1 MKLTRNHLTSF
12 LLLGATF
19 FHCNLSAKLVAWY
32 PLDEPP
38 STDPV
43 VTENI
48 AGNDATLIGYDADP
62 AFSYVA
68 RGASSARPNL
78 GLAYDFV
85 REAAAGGGL
94 NLGNAA
100 AVQPTDQFTIS
111 FFFQPQFLNAFDR
124 FFETLVG
131 NSNDL
136 HGMRIDMA
144 GTGSQVRVLVRSASG
159 ANSQFTH
166 PTTLKTD
173 GTWYFFAFRYD
184 TTRDGTDPFRLTVV
198 EMSGDPID
206 EAAITAA
213 TSGIATLNT
222 GIMNSP
228 HAGNSLVAVELE
240 TAGNANNFDGLI
252 DEFAFFDNSDG
263 NGVLSD
269 SQLLDVYRFGP
280 SGVELISALSSDRNS
295 VSPSNPATLSW
306 TVDSSLES
314 LVLDDGN
321 GNTTDL
327 LPLTNGTTGSLS
339 VAPTETTTYTLR
351 GAKGEAANVWTIK
364 IVSGAAPEI
373 SLFNSSSALVEA
385 GSPVDLTWSVAGAES
400 LTLNPGD
407 IDVIGQT
414 TISVTPDQTTTY
426 TLTATN
432 GFGSTSAEVEVTLL
446 SGPIPVHR
454 HVASSIGNTEIL
466 WSDLIG
472 NRSWT
477 LTGGVLANP
486 LATPSPQT
494 NISASYTTGGGVNG
508 ASAGA
513 FQYPQFSAEIWFRPG
528 ELTANHEVLY
538 ETGGGQNGLSAL
550 ITDTHLRVL
559 GSEGDVRNLDL
570 TLPLAGLNLDDF
582 LQLILTNDADNDSV
596 TVSLRD
602 TYGNVLT
609 SSESAAVTLGG
620 NGAGLFTWASG
631 AVAAA
636 EINLGGRTEA
646 AGTSPEG
653 LTGFAGEIAILNIYD
668 QVLDEGAIQSAFDRV
683 ASVTSG
689 PSGLMITD
697 VLFDDSNDELT
708 LTWNSINGQS
718 YLVEF
723 STSLKSDEWFELAG
737 PFSATSEQTTQTLNI
752 PPNRPEFF
760 VRVVRDQP

>member
-1 MKLTRNHLTSF
+1 
-12 LLLGATF
+12 
-19 FHCNLSAKLVAWY
+19 
-32 PLDEPP
+32 
-38 STDPV
+38 
-43 VTENI
+43 
-48 AGNDATLIGYDADP
+48 
-62 AFSYVA
+62 
-68 RGASSARPNL
+68 
-78 GLAYDFV
+78 
-85 REAAAGGGL
+85 
-94 NLGNAA
+94 
-100 AVQPTDQFTIS
+100 VQPTDQFTIS

-184 TTRDGTDPFRLTVV
+184 TTRDGTDPFQLTVI

-240 TAGNANNFDGLI
+240 SAGNANNFDGLI

-269 SQLLDVYRFGP
+269 SQLLDIYRFGP

-306 TVDSSLES
+306 TVDPSLET

-351 GAKGEAANVWTIK
+351 GAKGDAANVWTIK

-385 GSPVDLTWSVAGAES
+385 GSAVDLTWSVAGAES

-466 WSDLIG
+466 WADLIG

-494 NISASYTTGGGVNG
+494 NISASYTTGGGANG

-528 ELTANHEVLY
+528 GLTANHEVLY

-582 LQLILTNDADNDSV
+582 LQLVLTNDADTDSV

>member
-19 FHCNLSAKLVAWY
+19 FHCSLSAKLVAWY

-385 GSPVDLTWSVAGAES
+385 GSAVDLTWSVAGAES

-466 WSDLIG
+466 WADLIG

-494 NISASYTTGGGVNG
+494 NISASYTTGGGSNG

-582 LQLILTNDADNDSV
+582 LQLVLTNDADTDSV

-602 TYGNVLT
+602 TYGNVFT

-708 LTWNSINGQS
+708 LTWNSISGQS

>member
-19 FHCNLSAKLVAWY
+19 FHCSLSAKLVAWY
-32 PLDEPP
+32 PLDESP

-184 TTRDGTDPFRLTVV
+184 TTRDGTDPFRLTVI

-466 WSDLIG
+466 WADLIG

-494 NISASYTTGGGVNG
+494 NISASYTTGGGANG

-513 FQYPQFSAEIWFRPG
+513 FRYPQFSAEIWFRPG

-582 LQLILTNDADNDSV
+582 LQLVLTNDADSDSV

-697 VLFDDSNDELT
+697 VLFDGSTDELT

>member
-19 FHCNLSAKLVAWY
+19 FHCSLSAKLVAWY

-269 SQLLDVYRFGP
+269 SQLLDIYRFGP

-494 NISASYTTGGGVNG
+494 NISASYTTGGGSNG

-582 LQLILTNDADNDSV
+582 LQLVLTNDADTDSV

-602 TYGNVLT
+602 TYGNVFT

>member
-19 FHCNLSAKLVAWY
+19 FHCSLSAKLVAWY
-32 PLDEPP
+32 PLDESP

-48 AGNDATLIGYDADP
+48 AGNDAALIGYDADP

-240 TAGNANNFDGLI
+240 SAGNANNFDGLI
-252 DEFAFFDNSDG
+252 DEFSFFDNSDG

-321 GNTTDL
+321 GNATDL

-373 SLFNSSSALVEA
+373 SLFNSSSALIEA

-407 IDVIGQT
+407 IDVLGQT

-466 WSDLIG
+466 WADLIG

-494 NISASYTTGGGVNG
+494 NISASYTTGGGANG

-582 LQLILTNDADNDSV
+582 LQLVLTNDADNDSV

-602 TYGNVLT
+602 TYGNVFT

-708 LTWNSINGQS
+708 LTWNSISGQS

>member
-32 PLDEPP
+32 PLDESP

-184 TTRDGTDPFRLTVV
+184 TTRDGTDPFQLTVI

-240 TAGNANNFDGLI
+240 SAGNANNFDGLI

-269 SQLLDVYRFGP
+269 SQLLDIYRFGP

-306 TVDSSLES
+306 TVDPSLET

-351 GAKGEAANVWTIK
+351 GAKGDAANVWTIK

-385 GSPVDLTWSVAGAES
+385 GSAVDLTWSVAGAES

-466 WSDLIG
+466 WADLIG

-494 NISASYTTGGGVNG
+494 NISASYTTGGGANG

-528 ELTANHEVLY
+528 GLTANHEVLY

-582 LQLILTNDADNDSV
+582 LQLVLTNDADTDSV

>member
-19 FHCNLSAKLVAWY
+19 FHCSLSAKLVAWY

-385 GSPVDLTWSVAGAES
+385 GSAVDLTWSVAGAES

-466 WSDLIG
+466 WADLIG

-582 LQLILTNDADNDSV
+582 LQLVLTNDADTDSV

-602 TYGNVLT
+602 TYGNVFT

-708 LTWNSINGQS
+708 LTWNSISGQS

>member
-19 FHCNLSAKLVAWY
+19 FHCSLSAKLVAWY

-582 LQLILTNDADNDSV
+582 LQLVLTNDADTDSV

-602 TYGNVLT
+602 TYGNVFT

-708 LTWNSINGQS
+708 LTWNSISGQS